1 MSRLKKPN
9 MKLEFYLCI
18 YIYTYLFRYKSWN
31 VYCSYTEFIHQ
42 TTALQ
47 VDLRY
52 MCLQLLY
59 VVGVHSCWSLAP
71 VCVCVSKWEFATS
84 VAHHLTGYVHDGSPV
99 LKQQTWCYLH
109 WCCIS
114 IMTWLQKAFWPVL
127 LQVLGD
133 FLRPYFWLLSH
144 LTGSL
149 HVEKSAGALAAAG
162 ALAFKTP
169 RWGTDEDAL
178 LGRNSQG
185 STSCSCHYSTGHM
198 DTPRD
203 YLYLVSLGPHP
214 HVCSSEVFQAF
225 MVGGINHLG
234 CQLTKWEFPGSFP
247 IQLKCADMKRPHPFC
262 LVVSLKRNWQI
273 IIHHSQLSSSIISQ
287 NESPFNM
294 PALFIGI
301 GHGSWSWAGAT
312 S

>member
-185 STSCSCHYSTGHM
+185 SMSCYDTQIRLGIISIWWAWDHTHMFVHLKYSKHSWLAASTIWVASSPNESFRG
-198 DTPRD
+198 PS
-203 YLYLVSLGPHP
+203 LYNWN
-214 HVCSSEVFQAF
+214 A
-225 MVGGINHLG
+225 
-234 CQLTKWEFPGSFP
+234 LTWS
-247 IQLKCADMKRPHPFC
+247 DH
-262 LVVSLKRNWQI
+262 
-273 IIHHSQLSSSIISQ
+273 IHFVWWSHWKETDRSSSIILNYHHQSSVKMNHPSTCQ
-287 NESPFNM
+287 HC
-294 PALFIGI
+294 LLV
-301 GHGSWSWAGAT
+301 
-312 S
+312 